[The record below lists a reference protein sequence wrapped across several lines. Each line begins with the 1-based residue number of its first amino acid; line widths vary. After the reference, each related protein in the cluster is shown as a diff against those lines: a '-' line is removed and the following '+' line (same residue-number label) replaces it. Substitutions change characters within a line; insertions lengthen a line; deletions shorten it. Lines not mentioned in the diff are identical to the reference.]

1 VYQEAYGHGSL
12 SEVVFS
18 FGGILQDMAK
28 MKRSIRKPKD
38 LRDAAAHV
46 NYEIEMLVYSASFLG
61 GWHSSPMT
69 TPAGNTKNMALESF
83 LLHFRNLRAFL
94 CPRLQPVV
102 LDDVCASDFLDEP
115 EERNL
120 GDAEK
125 LSVGQA
131 RINKM
136 LAHLSYSRDKY
147 IAAGDYGW
155 KVASMI
161 IVVLEEM
168 QNSFAALNEERRSW
182 FLSVSKIEAS
192 LSDARLRVYEE
203 SK

>member
-1 VYQEAYGHGSL
+1 
-12 SEVVFS
+12 
-18 FGGILQDMAK
+18 MAK
-28 MKRSIRKPKD
+28 IKRPIRKPKE

-46 NYEIEMLVYSASFLG
+46 NYEIEMLAYSASFLG

-120 GDAEK
+120 GEAEK
-125 LSVGQA
+125 LSVDQA

-155 KVASMI
+155 KVASML

-168 QNSFAALNEERRSW
+168 QNFFAAIDEERRSW